1 MPEAQATARI
11 EEDNGAMVTPQVV
24 RTAHERFGDPKNFI
38 NRELSWLEFNRRVLE
53 EAQDPTQP
61 LIERVKFLT
70 IFSSNLDEFFEI
82 RVAGIK
88 QQIESETSDIG
99 PDGLSPT
106 ETLDRIQKTVRQLVG
121 QQCALWKNELLP
133 ELAKN
138 GIYVREMAELPAK
151 REAWAHRYFQ
161 QEVFPMLTPLAVDAS
176 HPFPHLLNRSHNLL
190 VRAKAQRGGEPLHAI
205 VQVPRAVSRLIL
217 LPRGKGAKEP
227 WEYIYLA
234 SLIKQHIG
242 ELFPGLIIDEV
253 HAFRVTRNSDLY
265 IDDEEAE
272 NLLRTIEQELRR
284 SSRGNAVRLEVEAD
298 CPKDF
303 LDLLL
308 RFFSLSESDAY
319 KLDGPLSMT
328 HLAPLVTNDAFA
340 KLKDRPFQPARDQVL
355 PPNVDFFEVLRRQD
369 VLLHHPYDSFDQI
382 VEWIEAAATDPQVLA
397 IKITLYRTSG
407 DSPIVGA
414 LIDAANAGKQVT
426 AIVELRARFDE
437 ASNIQW
443 ARRLEEAGAH
453 VIYGVVGLK
462 THSKALLIV
471 RRDADQLR
479 RYVHLGTGNY
489 HSRTARI
496 YTDFSLLTSEPQLTE
511 EVANVF
517 NTLTGLAGYPGLKK
531 LMVAPFDM
539 HSRVIKLIER
549 ERDNAQAGKPAR
561 IIAKLNALVDQ
572 EIIEKLYEASCAD
585 LTIDLIV
592 RGICCLR
599 PKIPD
604 LSENIRVISIVGR
617 FLEHSRIFY
626 FENAGQP
633 KVFLSSADWMPRN
646 FYRRIELAFPVEN
659 PTLRDQIINEVL
671 PSFLNDRVKAR
682 ELQPNGTYRR
692 LKPEGSEP
700 RVQAQWHFREVSRER
715 TKKMTGSKKKLRA
728 DKLIPITVA
737 SDRPAVSA
745 EPRTE
750 QQPASSA
757 FAKATADK
765 PASAATTKQS

>member
-1 MPEAQATARI
+1 MPTAVAKTSVADKPSARI
-11 EEDNGAMVTPQVV
+11 EVLRKDFP
-24 RTAHERFGDPKNFI
+24 TADRFSDLHNFI

-88 QQIESETSDIG
+88 QQIESETSEVG

-106 ETLDRIQKTVRQLVG
+106 ETFDRIQKTVRELVAT
-121 QQCALWKNELLP
+121 QYTLWKSELLP
-133 ELAKN
+133 ELAKH
-138 GIYVREMAELPAK
+138 GIYVREIADLPAK
-151 REAWAHRYFQ
+151 RAAWAHRYFQ

-205 VQVPRAVSRLIL
+205 VQVPRAISRLIA
-217 LPRGKGAKEP
+217 LPRGKGASEP
-227 WEYIYLA
+227 WDYIYLA

-242 ELFPGLIIDEV
+242 ELFPGLILDGV

-265 IDDEEAE
+265 IDEEEAE

-303 LDLLL
+303 LELLL
-308 RFFSLSESDAY
+308 RFFDLTEADAY

-328 HLAPLVTNDAFA
+328 HLEPLVANDAFA
-340 KLKDRPFQPARDQVL
+340 KLKDRPFQPARDPAL
-355 PPNVDFFEVLRRQD
+355 PPRADFFEVLRHQD

-382 VEWIEAAATDPQVLA
+382 VEWIEAAAQNPQVLA

-407 DSPIVGA
+407 DSPIVEA
-414 LIDAANAGKQVT
+414 LIHAANAGKQVT

-437 ASNIQW
+437 ATNIQW

-462 THSKALLIV
+462 THCKALLIV
-471 RRDADQLR
+471 RRDTDQLR
-479 RYVHLGTGNY
+479 RYVQLGTGNY
-489 HSRTARI
+489 HPRTARI
-496 YTDFSLLTSEPQLTE
+496 YTDFSLLTSEPKLTE
-511 EVANVF
+511 EVATVF

-539 HSRVIKLIER
+539 HSRLIKLIER
-549 ERDNAQAGKPAR
+549 ERDHARAGKPAR

-572 EIIEKLYEASCAD
+572 EVIQKLYEASCAD
-585 LTIDLIV
+585 VTIDLVV

-599 PKIPD
+599 PKIPG
-604 LSENIRVISIVGR
+604 LSENIRVVSIVGR

-633 KVFLSSADWMPRN
+633 RVFLSSADWMPRN
-646 FYRRIELAFPVEN
+646 FFRRMELAFPVEN
-659 PTLRDQIINEVL
+659 PALRDRIINEVL

-682 ELQPNGTYRR
+682 GLQADGSYRR
-692 LKPEGSEP
+692 LKPEGKEP
-700 RVQAQWHFREVSRER
+700 RAQAQWHFREVSRER
-715 TKKMTGSKKKLRA
+715 TKKMTASKKKLRA

-737 SDRPAVSA
+737 DDKSVAAA
-745 EPRTE
+745 EREPGS
-750 QQPASSA
+750 PI
-757 FAKATADK
+757 
-765 PASAATTKQS
+765 PATTPRQSS

>member
-1 MPEAQATARI
+1 MPTAVAKTSVA
-11 EEDNGAMVTPQVV
+11 EEPSPKVELLRKDSPPD
-24 RTAHERFGDPKNFI
+24 ERFSAPENFI

-70 IFSSNLDEFFEI
+70 IVSSNLDEFFEI

-88 QQIESETSDIG
+88 QQIESETSNIG

-106 ETLDRIQKTVRQLVG
+106 ETFNRIQKVVRELVAT
-121 QQCALWKNELLP
+121 QHALWKDELRP
-133 ELAKN
+133 ALAKH
-138 GIYVREMAELPAK
+138 GIYVREISQLNAK
-151 REAWAHRYFQ
+151 RAAWAHRFFQ
-161 QEVFPMLTPLAVDAS
+161 QEVLPMLTPLAVDAS

-190 VRAKAQRGGEPLHAI
+190 VRAKLQRGGEPLHAI
-205 VQVPRAVSRLIL
+205 VQVPRAVSRLIA
-217 LPRGKGAKEP
+217 LPRGKSADGP

-242 ELFPGLIIDEV
+242 ELFPGLILDEV

-265 IDDEEAE
+265 IDEEEAE

-298 CPKDF
+298 CPKDI
-303 LDLLL
+303 LELLL
-308 RFFSLSESDAY
+308 RFFDLTEADAY

-328 HLAPLVTNDAFA
+328 HLMPLVTNDAFA
-340 KLKDRPFQPARDQVL
+340 KLRDRPFQPARDPAL
-355 PPNVDFFEVLRRQD
+355 PPHVDFFEVLRRQD

-382 VEWIEAAATDPQVLA
+382 VEWIEAAARDPQVLA

-407 DSPIVGA
+407 DSPIVEA

-437 ASNIQW
+437 ANNIQW

-462 THSKALLIV
+462 THCKALLIV
-471 RRDADQLR
+471 RRDTDQLR

-496 YTDFSLLTSEPQLTE
+496 YTDFSLLTSEPQLSE
-511 EVANVF
+511 EVATVF

-531 LMVAPFDM
+531 LMVSPFDM
-539 HSRVIKLIER
+539 HSRFIQLIER
-549 ERDNAQAGKPAR
+549 ERDNALAGKPAR
-561 IIAKLNALVDQ
+561 IVAKLNALVDQ
-572 EIIEKLYEASCAD
+572 EIIEKLYEASCAEV
-585 LTIDLIV
+585 TIDLIV

-599 PKIPD
+599 PKVPG
-604 LSENIRVISIVGR
+604 LSDNIRVISIVGR

-633 KVFLSSADWMPRN
+633 RVFLSSADWMPRN

-659 PTLRDQIINEVL
+659 PALRDQIINNVIPAL
-671 PSFLNDRVKAR
+671 LNDRVKAR
-682 ELQPNGTYRR
+682 ELQADGTYRR
-692 LKPEGSEP
+692 LGPEGAEP
-700 RVQAQWHFREVSRER
+700 RRQAQWQFREVSRER
-715 TKKMTGSKKKLRA
+715 TKKHGGSTKKARA
-728 DKLIPITVA
+728 DRLVPI
-737 SDRPAVSA
+737 AVVKESGV
-745 EPRTE
+745 TG
-750 QQPASSA
+750 
-757 FAKATADK
+757 ATK
-765 PASAATTKQS
+765 SEMQ

>member
-1 MPEAQATARI
+1 MPQAQATART
-11 EEDNGAMVTPQVV
+11 EEDRSALAAPRVV
-24 RTAHERFGDPKNFI
+24 QTAHERFGDSKNFI

-53 EAQDPTQP
+53 EAQDRSQP
-61 LIERVKFLT
+61 LIERVKFLA

-88 QQIESETSDIG
+88 QQIASETSDIG

-106 ETLDRIQKTVRQLVG
+106 ETFDRIQKTVRQLVAE
-121 QQCALWKNELLP
+121 QYALWKNELLP

-138 GIYVREMAELPAK
+138 GIYLREIAELPTK
-151 REAWAHRYFQ
+151 RAAWAHRYFQ

-205 VQVPRAVSRLIL
+205 VQVPRAVSRLIA
-217 LPRGKGAKEP
+217 LPRGKGADEP

-265 IDDEEAE
+265 IDEEEAE

-303 LDLLL
+303 LELLL
-308 RFFSLSESDAY
+308 RFFDLTEADAY

-328 HLAPLVTNDAFA
+328 HLMPLLTNDAFA
-340 KLKDRPFQPARDQVL
+340 KLKDRPFQPARDPAL
-355 PPNVDFFEVLRRQD
+355 PPHVDFFEVLRRQD

-382 VEWIEAAATDPQVLA
+382 VEWIEAAAQDPQVLA

-414 LIDAANAGKQVT
+414 LIEAANAGKQVT

-479 RYVHLGTGNY
+479 RYVQLGTGNY

-496 YTDFSLLTSEPQLTE
+496 YTDFSLLTSEPKLTE
-511 EVANVF
+511 EVAIVF

-539 HSRVIKLIER
+539 HSRLIRLIER
-549 ERDNAQAGKPAR
+549 ERDHARSGKPGR
-561 IIAKLNALVDQ
+561 IVAKLNALVDK

-585 LTIDLIV
+585 VTIDLIV

-599 PKIPD
+599 PKMPG

-671 PSFLNDRVKAR
+671 PSFLHDRVKAR
-682 ELQPNGTYRR
+682 ELQSDGSYRR

-700 RVQAQWHFREVSRER
+700 RAQAQWHFREVSRER
-715 TKKMTGSKKKLRA
+715 TRKMTASKKKLRA
-728 DKLIPITVA
+728 DKLIPIMVA
-737 SDRPAVSA
+737 SDKPAA
-745 EPRTE
+745 PAATGTDR
-750 QQPASSA
+750 QPKSTSSA
-757 FAKATADK
+757 IT
-765 PASAATTKQS
+765 SKQP

>member
-1 MPEAQATARI
+1 MPEAQATART
-11 EEDNGAMVTPQVV
+11 EDETIPIVAPQVV
-24 RTAHERFGDPKNFI
+24 QTAQERFGDPKNFI
-38 NRELSWLEFNRRVLE
+38 NRELSWLEFDRRVLE
-53 EAQDPTQP
+53 EAQDPAQP
-61 LIERVKFLT
+61 LIERVKFLA
-70 IFSSNLDEFFEI
+70 IVSSNLDEFFEI

-106 ETLDRIQKTVRQLVG
+106 ETFDRIQKTVRQLVAT
-121 QQCALWKNELLP
+121 QYALWNNELLP
-133 ELAKN
+133 ELGKN
-138 GIYVREMAELPAK
+138 GIYVREIAELPPK
-151 REAWAHRYFQ
+151 RAAWAHRYFQ

-176 HPFPHLLNRSHNLL
+176 HPLPHLLNRSHNLL
-190 VRAKAQRGGEPLHAI
+190 VRAKTQRRGEPLHAI
-205 VQVPRAVSRLIL
+205 VQVPRAVSRLIA
-217 LPRGKGAKEP
+217 LPRGKGADEP

-242 ELFPGLIIDEV
+242 ELFPGLILDGV

-284 SSRGNAVRLEVEAD
+284 SNRGNAVRLEVEAD

-303 LDLLL
+303 LELLL
-308 RFFSLSESDAY
+308 RFFNLSEADAY

-328 HLAPLVTNDAFA
+328 HLAPLVANDAFA
-340 KLKDRPFQPARDQVL
+340 KLKDRPFQPARDPAL
-355 PPNVDFFEVLRRQD
+355 PLHADFFEVLRRQD

-382 VEWIEAAATDPQVLA
+382 VEWIEEAANDPQVLA

-407 DSPIVGA
+407 DSPIVEA
-414 LIDAANAGKQVT
+414 LIDAAKAGKQVT

-437 ASNIQW
+437 ATNIQW

-462 THSKALLIV
+462 THCKALLIV
-471 RRDADQLR
+471 RRDADQPR
-479 RYVHLGTGNY
+479 RYVQLGTGNY
-489 HSRTARI
+489 HPRTARI
-496 YTDFSLLTSEPQLTE
+496 YTDFSLLTSEPQLSE
-511 EVANVF
+511 EVATVF

-539 HSRVIKLIER
+539 HSRFIKLIER

-561 IIAKLNALVDQ
+561 IFAKLNALVDQ

-585 LTIDLIV
+585 VTINLIV

-617 FLEHSRIFY
+617 FLEHSRIFH

-700 RVQAQWHFREVSRER
+700 RAQAQWHFREVSRER
-715 TKKMTGSKKKLRA
+715 AKKMTGSKKKLRA
-728 DKLIPITVA
+728 DKLIPIMVA
-737 SDRPAVSA
+737 SDKPAAPV
-745 EPRTE
+745 EPGTDP
-750 QQPASSA
+750 QPASKTSA
-757 FAKATADK
+757 E
-765 PASAATTKQS
+765 TTKQS

>member
-1 MPEAQATARI
+1 MPTAVAKTSITEEPPAGVDVLEKDALQEARLSEPA
-11 EEDNGAMVTPQVV
+11 
-24 RTAHERFGDPKNFI
+24 NFI

-88 QQIESETSDIG
+88 QQIESETSEIG

-106 ETLDRIQKTVRQLVG
+106 ETFNRIQKTVRGLVAT
-121 QQCALWKNELLP
+121 QCALWKNELLP
-133 ELAKN
+133 ELAKH
-138 GIYVREMAELPAK
+138 GIYVREIAELPPK
-151 REAWAHRYFQ
+151 RAAWAHRYFQ

-205 VQVPRAVSRLIL
+205 VQVPRAISRLIA
-217 LPRGKGAKEP
+217 LPRGKSAGEP

-242 ELFPGLIIDEV
+242 ELFPGLSLDGV

-265 IDDEEAE
+265 IDEEEAE

-284 SSRGNAVRLEVEAD
+284 SSRGDAVRLEVEAD

-303 LDLLL
+303 LELLL
-308 RFFSLSESDAY
+308 DFFNLSEPDAC

-328 HLAPLVTNDAFA
+328 HLLPLVTNDAFA
-340 KLKDRPFQPARDQVL
+340 KLKDRPFQPARDPAL
-355 PPNVDFFEVLRRQD
+355 PPHVDFFEVLRRQD
-369 VLLHHPYDSFDQI
+369 VLLHHPYDGFEPVVDL
-382 VEWIEAAATDPQVLA
+382 VEEAARDPQVLA
-397 IKITLYRTSG
+397 MKMTLYRTSG

-414 LIDAANAGKQVT
+414 LIEAANAGKQVT

-437 ASNIQW
+437 AMNIQW

-462 THSKALLIV
+462 THCKMLLIV
-471 RRDADQLR
+471 RRDADRLR
-479 RYVHLGTGNY
+479 HYVHLGTGNY
-489 HSRTARI
+489 HPRTARI
-496 YTDFSLLTSEPQLTE
+496 YTDFSLLTSEAQLTE
-511 EVANVF
+511 EVATVF

-539 HSRVIKLIER
+539 QSRLIKCIER
-549 ERDNAQAGKPAR
+549 ERDHARAGRPAR
-561 IIAKLNALVDQ
+561 IIAKLNSLVDQ
-572 EIIEKLYEASCAD
+572 EIIETLYEASCAD
-585 LTIDLIV
+585 VTVDLIV

-617 FLEHSRIFY
+617 FLEHSRIYY
-626 FENAGQP
+626 FENAGDP
-633 KVFLSSADWMPRN
+633 LVYLSSADWMPRN
-646 FYRRIELAFPVEN
+646 FFRRIEVAFPIET
-659 PTLRDQIINEVL
+659 PALRNQIINDVI
-671 PSFLNDRVKAR
+671 PTVLNDRVKAR

-692 LKPEGSEP
+692 LKPEGPEP
-700 RVQAQWHFREVSRER
+700 SRQAQWQFREVSRER
-715 TKKMTGSKKKLRA
+715 MKKLTGSKKQKRA
-728 DKLIPITVA
+728 DKLIPISVVHKDAAAPSTA
-737 SDRPAVSA
+737 S
-745 EPRTE
+745 E
-750 QQPASSA
+750 
-757 FAKATADK
+757 K
-765 PASAATTKQS
+765 PFTP

>member
-1 MPEAQATARI
+1 MQVTTAKVTFEEKTENDQALPARVC
-11 EEDNGAMVTPQVV
+11 EEKRVSDPQ
-24 RTAHERFGDPKNFI
+24 NFI

-70 IFSSNLDEFFEI
+70 IVSSNLDEFFEI

-88 QQIESETSDIG
+88 QQIESETSDVG

-106 ETLDRIQKTVRQLVG
+106 ELFDRIQKTVRELVG
-121 QQCALWKNELLP
+121 TQYALWKNELLP

-138 GIYVREMAELPAK
+138 GIYVREIAELSAK
-151 REAWAHRYFQ
+151 RAAWANRYFQ
-161 QEVFPMLTPLAVDAS
+161 QEVLPMLTPLAVDAS

-190 VRAKAQRGGEPLHAI
+190 VRAKTRRRGEPLHAI
-205 VQVPRAVSRLIL
+205 VQVPRVVPRLIL
-217 LPRGKGAKEP
+217 MPRGVSANEP

-242 ELFPGLIIDEV
+242 ELFPGLILDGV

-303 LDLLL
+303 LELLL
-308 RFFSLSESDAY
+308 DFFNLSEPDAC

-328 HLAPLVTNDAFA
+328 HLLPLVTNDAFA
-340 KLKDRPFQPARDQVL
+340 KLKDRPFQPARDPAL
-355 PPNVDFFEVLRRQD
+355 PPHVDFFEVLRRQD
-369 VLLHHPYDSFDQI
+369 VLLHHPYDSYDQI
-382 VEWIEAAATDPQVLA
+382 VELAETAAKDPQVLA

-407 DSPIVGA
+407 DSPIVEA

-462 THSKALLIV
+462 THCKMLLIV
-471 RRDADQLR
+471 RRDADRLR
-479 RYVHLGTGNY
+479 HYVHLGTGNY

-496 YTDFSLLTSEPQLTE
+496 YTDFSLLTTESQLTE
-511 EVANVF
+511 EVATVF

-539 HSRVIKLIER
+539 QSRLVKCIER
-549 ERDNAQAGKPAR
+549 ERDNALAGKPAR
-561 IIAKLNALVDQ
+561 IVAKLNSLVDH
-572 EIIEKLYEASCAD
+572 EVIERLYEASCAD
-585 LTIDLIV
+585 VTVDLIV

-617 FLEHSRIFY
+617 FLGHSRIYY
-626 FENAGQP
+626 FENAGDP
-633 KVFLSSADWMPRN
+633 LVYLSSADWMPRN
-646 FYRRIELAFPVEN
+646 FFRRIEVAFPIET
-659 PTLRDQIINEVL
+659 PALRNQIINDVI
-671 PSFLNDRVKAR
+671 PTVLNDRVKAR

-692 LKPEGSEP
+692 LKPEGPEP
-700 RVQAQWHFREVSRER
+700 RRQAQWQFREVLRER
-715 TKKMTGSKKKLRA
+715 MKKLTGSKKQKRA
-728 DKLIPITVA
+728 DKLIPISVVHKDAAAPSTA
-737 SDRPAVSA
+737 SETP
-745 EPRTE
+745 
-750 QQPASSA
+750 
-757 FAKATADK
+757 
-765 PASAATTKQS
+765 